1 MASHHASEQLVWD
14 TFMAIYGGNEY
25 AAAGAC
31 GNMQAES
38 GLYSDNAEN
47 SWNSMTGHSDEWLTE
62 RINDG
67 RIDLTEF
74 LKREWWVNSYGF
86 GYGLSQWTDTTRRTK
101 LWEWTV
107 SAGYDIDDVQRQLD
121 YITWEWTDSSSY
133 YNRFLNDMKAMTDV
147 ESATR
152 YYCRHYEVGAWNSS
166 RLTYAEYFYRTYA
179 TGSLHIDV
187 SVSGNGTASVDDYFP
202 QIGQTITLTC
212 IPASGETLI
221 DIDAR
226 TISGYSV
233 AIDPTLLQQTFT
245 MPNESIIIAVTFSGT
260 TPPTPVT
267 SANKRKRMP
276 IWMYPYRRV

>member
-14 TFMAIYGGNEY
+14 TFMSIFGGNEY

-74 LKREWWVNSYGF
+74 LKRDWWVNAYGF
-86 GYGLSQWTDTTRRTK
+86 GYGLSQWTDTTRRTR
-101 LWEWTV
+101 LWDWTIT
-107 SAGYDIDDVQRQLD
+107 AGYDIDSVERQLA

-133 YNRFLNDMKAMTDV
+133 YNRFLNDMKAMTSIED
-147 ESATR
+147 ATR
-152 YYCRHYEVGAWNSS
+152 YYCKHYEVGQWTSA
-166 RLTYAEYFYRTYA
+166 RLTYAERFYSTYA
-179 TGSLHIDV
+179 TGTMHISV
-187 SVSGNGTASVDDYFP
+187 SVAGNGIATVDDYFP
-202 QIGQTITLTC
+202 QAGDTITLTC
-212 IPASGETLI
+212 TPASGETLI
-221 DIDAR
+221 DIEGR

-233 AIDPTLLQQTFT
+233 ALDPTLLQQTFT
-245 MPNESIIIAVTFSGT
+245 MPNESIVIYVTFSGT
-260 TPPTPVT
+260 PPTPVIT
-267 SANKRKRMP
+267 ANKRKHMP